1 MTDINLKEE
10 YFKLRDE
17 IILREFR
24 NLDEQQRE
32 AVLSHNRNTLVLAC
46 PGSGKTT
53 VLIHKVLYLAKYGP
67 VYKSSQ
73 TPDNLNFEDIRVLR
87 EFLSDKSIAEGNLM
101 RNRIEKLLYF
111 GRIDY
116 RNIIVITFTKA
127 AAATMKKRFQAL
139 GKGIEAPFFGTFHGL
154 FYKLLIR
161 HYGNIK
167 ILEPSQGYRVI
178 SNTLANLID
187 EVSEDK
193 IKEIRNRISLFKCS
207 GRSAD
212 DLDKSLT
219 QDIFM
224 NCYNAYEQHKTERG
238 LLDFDDLQ
246 IRFMELLKS
255 RTDIA
260 EAYRKGFSYIIVD
273 EFQDSDE
280 VQLQI
285 IKELNKYNSVFAVGD
300 EDQCIYSFRG
310 SRPDY
315 MVDFNKHFKEG
326 IKLQLSTN
334 YRSPENVVGIA
345 ATLIKNNLMRNQKA
359 MVANNKEKKSID
371 IIKCYDENSEAEELC
386 LRIDKLKNIGK
397 YDFRE
402 FTVLYRT
409 NLESRSLIDAFI
421 RKKIHFK
428 LLDKEYNFFDHFICK
443 DLTAY
448 LKLSIMA
455 EDMDSFK
462 RIINK
467 PFRYI
472 SKVSLE
478 KLSSSMI
485 KNNCFDFLMNLSD
498 TPVFQIKNLDK
509 LQKDIHRLNKMSLQ
523 SAIQY
528 IITDLM
534 YHDYIKEYSQKYKI
548 QISEL
553 EEILEEYKEAAS
565 SYNSIISFLAHI
577 EQYGEE
583 LQKSLQQSEDED
595 RVTLST
601 IHGVKG
607 MEFKN
612 VFIVNCVEEVIP
624 HINSAESDIEE
635 ERRLFYVGITRT
647 IHNLFLCIPRNIRG
661 KYKEP
666 SRFIDECNINLFE
679 DIQALYKIGSAV
691 EHSSFGKGVVVNI
704 DKNVIEIKFEN
715 NCLRKF
721 DMIILHNN
729 GIIKKLC

>member
-1 MTDINLKEE
+1 
-10 YFKLRDE
+10 
-17 IILREFR
+17 
-24 NLDEQQRE
+24 
-32 AVLSHNRNTLVLAC
+32 
-46 PGSGKTT
+46 
-53 VLIHKVLYLAKYGP
+53 
-67 VYKSSQ
+67 
-73 TPDNLNFEDIRVLR
+73 
-87 EFLSDKSIAEGNLM
+87 
-101 RNRIEKLLYF
+101 
-111 GRIDY
+111 
-116 RNIIVITFTKA
+116 
-127 AAATMKKRFQAL
+127 
-139 GKGIEAPFFGTFHGL
+139 
-154 FYKLLIR
+154 
-161 HYGNIK
+161 
-167 ILEPSQGYRVI
+167 
-178 SNTLANLID
+178 
-187 EVSEDK
+187 
-193 IKEIRNRISLFKCS
+193 
-207 GRSAD
+207 
-212 DLDKSLT
+212 
-219 QDIFM
+219 M

-260 EAYRKGFSYIIVD
+260 EAYRKGFSYIIID

-326 IKLQLSTN
+326 VKLQLSTN

-359 MVANNKEKKSID
+359 MVASNKEKKSID
-371 IIKCYDENSEAEELC
+371 IVKCYDENSEAEELC
-386 LRIDKLKNIGK
+386 LRLEKLKNIGK
-397 YDFRE
+397 YEFRE

-421 RKKIHFK
+421 RKKIPFK

-455 EDMDSFK
+455 EDMYSFK

-577 EQYGEE
+577 DQYGEE
-583 LQKSLQQSEDED
+583 LQKSLQQSEEED

-624 HINSAESDIEE
+624 HINSVESDIEE

-666 SRFIDECNINLFE
+666 SRFIEECNINLFE